1 MIKKPKIV
9 IVEDDPNLI
18 DLYGYQF
25 AQAGFEVYKSQDGAE
40 GLNQILKENPDIV
53 LLDIMLPKLDGL
65 TMLKELR
72 LTPGEIGRTSVIVL
86 TALSDQAFANEAMR
100 LGANEFFIKT
110 NFLPNKMMGKITKWL
125 KK

>member
-1 MIKKPKIV
+1 MSRSSYN
-9 IVEDDPNLI
+9 D
-18 DLYGYQF
+18 
-25 AQAGFEVYKSQDGAE
+25 AYKLFLA
-40 GLNQILKENPDIV
+40 
-53 LLDIMLPKLDGL
+53 
-65 TMLKELR
+65 MLKELR

-110 NFLPNKMMGKITKWL
+110 DFLPNKMMGKITKWL